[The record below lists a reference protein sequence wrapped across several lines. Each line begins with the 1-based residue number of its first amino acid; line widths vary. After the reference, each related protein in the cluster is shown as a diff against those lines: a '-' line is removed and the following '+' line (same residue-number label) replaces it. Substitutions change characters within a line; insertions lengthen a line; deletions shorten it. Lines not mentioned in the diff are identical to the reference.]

1 MKRGIVKTFG
11 FELEAPKMAS
21 AIEDDGLPH

>member
-11 FELEAPKMAS
+11 FELEGPTMAS